1 MKKSTFIYAAALSVM
16 AALPSATMAVGFE
29 AKAGVSSVRAA
40 NDKAAVDA
48 AIALDMRLERFFAFV
63 PELNVQA
70 LGFDSPSG
78 TPVVVNGINQYPTV
92 SKTYYTFIPMANMRL
107 YIPMGSED
115 TPAVQ
120 PYITAGLGFGYSMYN
135 QKNPDFTD
143 SASGFMYQGMLGAMF
158 NLGMLTEGSA
168 SATNLMLEAGYR
180 GGQMEKSGAKADWN
194 GYVIRAGVNF
204 QF

>member
-48 AIALDMRLERFFAFV
+48 ALALDLRLERFFAFV
-63 PELNVQA
+63 PELNYQSI
-70 LGFDSPSG
+70 GFDVASG
-78 TPVVVNGINQYPTV
+78 TVATGTGITGAATT
-92 SKTYYTFIPMANMRL
+92 SRTYHTFIPMANMRL
-107 YIPMGSED
+107 YIPMGGED
-115 TPAVQ
+115 VPAVQ
-120 PYITAGLGFGYSMYN
+120 PYVTAGLGYGYSMYN
-135 QKNPDFTD
+135 QKNPDAND
-143 SASGFMYQGMLGAMF
+143 SMSGFMYQGMLGLQF
-158 NLGMLTEGSA
+158 NMGMLTEGSA
-168 SATNLMLEAGYR
+168 SSTNLVLEAGYR
-180 GGQMEKSGAKADWN
+180 GGQMEKSGVKFDWN